1 MALPRHD
8 EVSHDG
14 RLETESGLSPMTKEF
29 LNSVYDLKTPEE
41 TRTLYDAW
49 AASYDDEVTG
59 KGYATPGRIAE
70 ALAERVPDKSA
81 PILDYG
87 CGTGLSGLA
96 LKLAGF
102 SQVDGADLSSEMLA
116 IAAGKEIYRKLWQVE
131 PGDAIPGAAGDYAAI
146 VATGV
151 IGAGAAPAETFD
163 LLAAALAT
171 GGLFALSLNDHTLA
185 EPQYEERIDAALN
198 AGSARL
204 LFKEHGP
211 HLPGIDLQSS
221 VFVLE
226 KA

>member
-1 MALPRHD
+1 
-8 EVSHDG
+8 
-14 RLETESGLSPMTKEF
+14 MTREF

-70 ALAERVPDKSA
+70 ALSERIWDKNI

-102 SQVDGADLSSEMLA
+102 LQVDGADLSSEMLA
-116 IAAGKEIYRKLWQVE
+116 IATDKKIYRKLWQVE
-131 PGDAIPGAAGDYAAI
+131 PGEAIPGTAGDYAAV

-151 IGAGAAPAETFD
+151 IGVGAAPAETFD
-163 LLAAALAT
+163 LLAAALAP
-171 GGLFALSLNDHTLA
+171 GGLFALSLNDHALA
-185 EPQYEERIDAALN
+185 EPQYEERIDTALN
-198 AGSARL
+198 AGSVRL
-204 LFKEHGP
+204 LFKEYGP
-211 HLPGIDLQSS
+211 HLPGIDLRST